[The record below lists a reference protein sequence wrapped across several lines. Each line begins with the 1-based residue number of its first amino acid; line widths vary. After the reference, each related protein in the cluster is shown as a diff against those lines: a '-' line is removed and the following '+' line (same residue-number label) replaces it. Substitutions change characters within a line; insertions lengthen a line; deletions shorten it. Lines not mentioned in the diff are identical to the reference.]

1 VHPKADKTAT
11 TDHDVLDVIRARRST
26 RAFDP
31 ARPVEMAEQFRLFE
45 AARWASSSA
54 NEQPWR
60 FVVADR
66 FHEPDA
72 FDRMLAALTPSNQSW
87 ARSAALLVLVGA
99 HPLHERTAAPNPYAW
114 YDTGQAV
121 SLLTIQATD
130 MGLALRQMAGFD
142 HAIAREAAGEHLGAG
157 LEPVVLIAI
166 GHPGTVETLP
176 LERHRDAE
184 RKTRA
189 RRAIADFVTWLTA
202 LMLLAWPAG
211 ARTSAHG
218 PDTAAVDAAPQ
229 TVSGYRVVNTYPHDR
244 TAFTQGLIFKD
255 GALYES
261 TGQYG
266 ESEVRKVELTTGRV
280 LQRTRV
286 DKKYF
291 AEGLTDWNGTLVQL
305 TWTSGVGFVYDRETL
320 AFRQT
325 FRYSGEGWGLTHDG
339 TRLIVSDGQAKGGLR
354 FLDPVSFVETGRVI
368 VHNGTAAVE
377 HLNELEFVKGE
388 VWANVWHTDRIAR
401 IDPKT
406 GNVTGWIDL
415 KGLLK
420 RGEVTNGEAVLN
432 GIAYD
437 AATGRI
443 FVTGKLWPKLFE
455 IALTN

>member
-1 VHPKADKTAT
+1 VHPKPDEAAT
-11 TDHDVLDVIRARRST
+11 EHDVLEVIRARRST

-31 ARPVEMAEQFRLFE
+31 ARPVDMAEQFRLFE
-45 AARWASSSA
+45 AARWAPSSG

-60 FVVADR
+60 FIVADR
-66 FHEPDA
+66 FHEPAA
-72 FDRMLAALTPSNQSW
+72 FERMLMALTSSNQTW
-87 ARSAALLVLVGA
+87 ARSAALLVLVAA
-99 HPLHERTAAPNPYAW
+99 HPLHARTAAPNPYAW

-121 SLLTIQATD
+121 SLLTLQATD

-142 HAIAREAAGEHLGAG
+142 HAIARDAAGEQLGAG

-166 GHPGTVETLP
+166 GHRGDVETLP

-184 RKTRA
+184 RKPRA
-189 RRAIADFVTWLTA
+189 RRAIADFATWLTA
-202 LMLLAWPAG
+202 LLLLAWPAG
-211 ARTSAHG
+211 APTSAHG
-218 PDTAAVDAAPQ
+218 DDAVAAAPQ
-229 TVSGYRVVNTYPHDR
+229 AVSGYRVVNTYPHDR
-244 TAFTQGLIFKD
+244 AAFTQGLIFKD

-280 LQRTRV
+280 LARTRV
-286 DKKYF
+286 DKQYF
-291 AEGLTDWNGTLVQL
+291 AEGLTDWKGALVQL
-305 TWTSGVGFVYDRETL
+305 TWKSGVGFVYDANTL

-368 VHNGTAAVE
+368 VHNRSAAVE